1 MKTQNGEIKRIGNSW
16 YGRWYED
23 VIENGQTVRKRR
35 FEKLCDVDDRYRTK
49 TDVRPLLAAKLRA
62 LNEGRT
68 DARSS
73 LTLAAFVSEYY
84 DPYIREN
91 LKPSTVHGYSKLWED
106 ALCPRVGEIRLR
118 DFKTVDAANTLT
130 YFARRGWGRLS
141 LQHAKSLLSGIFTY
155 AKNLGV
161 LDGVNP
167 VQGTI
172 IPRKAAAPAETHAS
186 TADEVV
192 ATLDLLRRAKGV
204 EERQKLQAQTAVA
217 LMFFAGLRPGE
228 ARGARWEDYDGKT
241 LSVKQSVWREHTTDP
256 KTASAKKPVP
266 VIEPLRELLAELREA
281 EGNPANGPILR
292 GVKLSKDGKPK
303 PLNLNALACAI
314 RAALLNRE
322 NYRNGQAKDWKP
334 IEWHGYYSLR
344 RGIATQLNTITHD
357 PMAAKGLLRHSS
369 VNTTLIHY
377 IKEVPEVTANGM
389 AQVEQLFSK
398 LDSGE
403 QAVQ

>member
-1 MKTQNGEIKRIGNSW
+1 LKTQTGTIKRIGGSW
-16 YGRWYED
+16 YGRWRED
-23 VIENGQTVRKRR
+23 VIEKGQTVRKQR
-35 FEKLCDVDDRYRTK
+35 FEKLCEVDDRYRTK
-49 TDVRPLLAAKLRA
+49 ADVRPLLTEKLRA

-73 LTLAAFVSEYY
+73 LTLATFVSEHY
-84 DPYIREN
+84 DPYAREN
-91 LKPSTVHGYSKLWED
+91 FKPSTVHGYSKLWRD

-118 DFKTVDAANTLT
+118 DFKTVDAANTLA
-130 YFARRGWGRLS
+130 YFAGKGWGRSS
-141 LQHAKSLLSGIFTY
+141 LKHAKSLLSGIFTY

-186 TADEVV
+186 TPDEVV
-192 ATLDLLRRAKGV
+192 AILDVLKRAKGL
-204 EERQKLQAQTAVA
+204 EERQKPQGQTAIA

-241 LSVKQSVWREHTTDP
+241 LSVKRSVWRKHTTDP
-256 KTASAKKPVP
+256 KTASSAKPVL

-292 GVKLSKDGKPK
+292 GVKGGPLDLNMLAKQVIRPALRNRRNYRDGESKNWK
-303 PLNLNALACAI
+303 PL
-314 RAALLNRE
+314 
-322 NYRNGQAKDWKP
+322 
-334 IEWHGYYSLR
+334 EWQGFYSLR
-344 RGIATQLNTITHD
+344 RGIATQLTAITHD

-369 VNTTLIHY
+369 VNTTLAHY
-377 IKEVPEVTANGM
+377 IKDVPEVTANGM
-389 AQVEQLFSK
+389 AQVEELFSE
-398 LDSGE
+398 LDAAN
-403 QAVQ
+403 QVVQ

>member
-1 MKTQNGEIKRIGNSW
+1 MNTQNGSIKRLVKSW
-16 YGRWYED
+16 YGRWRED
-23 VIENGQTVRKRR
+23 VIENGQTVRKQR
-35 FEKLCDVDDRYRTK
+35 FEKLCDVDDRYRAK
-49 TDVRPLLAAKLRA
+49 ADVRPLLADKLRA

-68 DARSS
+68 DARCS
-73 LTLAAFVSEYY
+73 LTLALFVGAYY
-84 DPYIREN
+84 DLYAREN
-91 LKPSTVHGYSKLWED
+91 FKPSTVNGLLE
-106 ALCPRVGEIRLR
+106 ALERRTLSESGR
-118 DFKTVDAANTLT
+118 DSVAGLQNGRRREHALILHWKRMGASLAQ
-130 YFARRGWGRLS
+130 AR
-141 LQHAKSLLSGIFTY
+141 KSLLSGIFTY
-155 AKNLGV
+155 AKNLEG
-161 LDGVNP
+161 LAGVNP

-186 TADEVV
+186 TPDEVV
-192 ATLDLLRRAKGV
+192 AVLDVLRRVKDLDQ
-204 EERQKLQAQTAVA
+204 RSKLQAQTAVA

-241 LSVKQSVWREHTTDP
+241 LSVKQSVWRKHTTDP

-281 EGNPANGPILR
+281 EGNPAKGPILR

-334 IEWHGYYSLR
+334 LEWHGYYSLR

-389 AQVEQLFSK
+389 AQVEPLF
-398 LDSGE
+398 GE
-403 QAVQ
+403 FDVVGQVQ

>member
-1 MKTQNGEIKRIGNSW
+1 MKTQNGTIKRLGRSW
-16 YGRWYED
+16 YGRWRED
-23 VIENGQTVRKRR
+23 VIENGQTVRKQR

-49 TDVRPLLAAKLRA
+49 ADVRPLLAEKLRS

-73 LTLAAFVSEYY
+73 LTLAAFVTEYY
-84 DPYIREN
+84 DSYIREN
-91 LKPSTVHGYSKLWED
+91 LKPSTVHGYSKLWGD

-228 ARGARWEDYDGKT
+228 ARGARWEDYDGKS
-241 LSVKQSVWREHTTDP
+241 LSVKQSVWRKHTTEP
-256 KTASAKKPVP
+256 KTASAAKPVL

-281 EGNPANGPILR
+281 ESNPASGPILR
-292 GVKLSKDGKPK
+292 GMKGK
-303 PLNLNALACAI
+303 PLNLDMLAKRVIRPAL
-314 RAALLNRE
+314 RSPE
-322 NYRNGQAKDWKP
+322 NYRTPDSKL
-334 IEWHGYYSLR
+334 IEWQGFYSLR
-344 RGIATQLNTITHD
+344 RGIATQLTAITRD

-369 VNTTLIHY
+369 VNTTLAHY
-377 IKEVPEVTANGM
+377 IKDVPEVTASGM
-389 AQVEQLFSK
+389 AQVEQLFGK

>member
-1 MKTQNGEIKRIGNSW
+1 MKTQTGSIKRIGGSW
-16 YGRWYED
+16 YGRWRED
-23 VIENGQTVRKRR
+23 VIEKGQTVRKQR
-35 FEKLCDVDDRYRTK
+35 FEKLCEVDDRYRTK
-49 TDVRPLLAAKLRA
+49 ADVRPLLAEKLRS

-73 LTLAAFVSEYY
+73 LTLEAFVSEYY
-84 DPYIREN
+84 DPYVREN
-91 LKPSTVHGYSKLWED
+91 LKPSTVHGYSKLWEE

-130 YFARRGWGRLS
+130 YFARRSWGRLS
-141 LQHAKSLLSGIFTY
+141 LQHAKSLLSGIFTF

-172 IPRKAAAPAETHAS
+172 IPRKAAAPTETHAS

-192 ATLDLLRRAKGV
+192 AILDLLRRAKGV
-204 EERQKLQAQTAVA
+204 EERQKLQGQTAVA

-241 LSVKQSVWREHTTDP
+241 LGVKQSVWRKYTTAP
-256 KTASAKKPVP
+256 KTARAAKPVL
-266 VIEPLRELLAELREA
+266 VIEPLRALLAELRET
-281 EGNPANGPILR
+281 EGNPEKGPILR
-292 GVKLSKDGKPK
+292 GVKLSEDGKAK
-303 PLNLNALACAI
+303 PLNLDMLAREVIRPAL
-314 RAALLNRE
+314 RNPR
-322 NYRNGQAKDWKP
+322 NYRDPETKRR
-334 IEWHGYYSLR
+334 EWHGFYSLR
-344 RGIATQLNTITHD
+344 RGIATQLTAITRD
-357 PMAAKGLLRHSS
+357 PMAAKGLLRHSN
-369 VNTTLIHY
+369 VNTTLLHY
-377 IKEVPEVTANGM
+377 IKDVPEVTANGM

-398 LDSGE
+398 LDSGG

>member
-91 LKPSTVHGYSKLWED
+91 LKPSTVHGYSKLLED

-167 VQGTI
+167 VQGT
-172 IPRKAAAPAETHAS
+172 PRHTP
-186 TADEVV
+186 
-192 ATLDLLRRAKGV
+192 L
-204 EERQKLQAQTAVA
+204 QPMKL
-217 LMFFAGLRPGE
+217 
-228 ARGARWEDYDGKT
+228 
-241 LSVKQSVWREHTTDP
+241 
-256 KTASAKKPVP
+256 
-266 VIEPLRELLAELREA
+266 
-281 EGNPANGPILR
+281 
-292 GVKLSKDGKPK
+292 
-303 PLNLNALACAI
+303 
-314 RAALLNRE
+314 
-322 NYRNGQAKDWKP
+322 
-334 IEWHGYYSLR
+334 
-344 RGIATQLNTITHD
+344 
-357 PMAAKGLLRHSS
+357 
-369 VNTTLIHY
+369 
-377 IKEVPEVTANGM
+377 
-389 AQVEQLFSK
+389 
-398 LDSGE
+398 
-403 QAVQ
+403 

>member
-1 MKTQNGEIKRIGNSW
+1 MRTQTGSIKRIGGSW

-35 FEKLCDVDDRYRTK
+35 FVKLCDYDADRFRTK
-49 TDVRPLLAAKLRA
+49 GDVKPLLAEKLRA
-62 LNEGRT
+62 LNEGKT

-73 LTLAAFVSEYY
+73 LSLAEFVSEYY
-84 DPYIREN
+84 DPYVREN
-91 LKPSTVHGYSKLWED
+91 LRPSTVHGYTKLWKD

-118 DFKTVDAANTLT
+118 DFKTVDAANTLS
-130 YFARRGWGRLS
+130 YYAAKGWGRHS

-172 IPRKAAAPAETHAS
+172 IPRKAKAPAETHAS
-186 TADEVV
+186 TPDEIV
-192 ATLDLLRRAKGV
+192 AILDVLGRAEGLD
-204 EERQKLQAQTAVA
+204 EHQKLQAQTAIA
-217 LMFFAGLRPGE
+217 LMFFGGLRPGE

-241 LSVKQSVWREHTTDP
+241 LTVKHSVWRNHTTDP
-256 KTASAKKPVP
+256 KTASSAKPVL
-266 VIEPLRELLAELREA
+266 VIEPLRELLGQLRAA
-281 EGNPANGPILR
+281 EGNPENGPILR
-292 GVKLSKDGKPK
+292 SLKGK
-303 PLNLNALACAI
+303 PLNLNMLAREVIRPAL
-314 RAALLNRE
+314 RNQK
-322 NYRNGQAKDWKP
+322 NYRDPEGRPLQWQ
-334 IEWHGYYSLR
+334 GFYSLR
-344 RGIATQLNTITHD
+344 RGIATHLTAITRD

-369 VNTTLIHY
+369 VNTTLTHY

-398 LDSGE
+398 LDADE
-403 QAVQ
+403 QVVQ